1 MERAGKDAG
10 QAGQP
15 ASLAASNGRM
25 PNGKEPNGKEPED
38 MDVENDE
45 LDDTQDLEV
54 HQAICAL
61 REVQRDVNRTAAMVM
76 GRMVRRFSPPRGI
89 PAARK
94 PPRP

>member
-25 PNGKEPNGKEPED
+25 PNGKEPED